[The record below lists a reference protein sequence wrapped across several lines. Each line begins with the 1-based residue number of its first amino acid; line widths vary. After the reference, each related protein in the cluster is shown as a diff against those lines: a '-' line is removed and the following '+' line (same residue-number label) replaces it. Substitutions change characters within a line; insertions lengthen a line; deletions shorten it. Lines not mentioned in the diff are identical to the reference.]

1 MPTSF
6 NFASNSGQTRV
17 CSRSYSST
25 DSFFILSL
33 KAQRGMQLYRIP
45 VESGDDKVFPKWRP
59 AVRIAKRPGSGPVHA
74 SACGTRPRGAAH
86 STNGLWEDRVRPP
99 PVSKCA
105 TAVTGEVPPGPRS
118 IAELFAGG
126 VPRLRGISGFP
137 GRLNNWL
144 VG

>member
-1 MPTSF
+1 MTRFFRSGARQ
-6 NFASNSGQTRV
+6 FASQNGHDRV
-17 CSRSYSST
+17 RYT
-25 DSFFILSL
+25 QVLVAL
-33 KAQRGMQLYRIP
+33 G
-45 VESGDDKVFPKWRP
+45 
-59 AVRIAKRPGSGPVHA
+59 PG
-74 SACGTRPRGAAH
+74 GAAH
-86 STNGLWEDRVRPP
+86 STNGLWEDRVPPP